1 MLGRMHSAVFDVT
14 YGGARNATRKFIGAE
29 SGRTDGLLGL
39 LPPSGGLANSPSK
52 PPSKSPSKSPSQ
64 SAGGMARVGDMP
76 RVDGHG
82 HHGDESLP
90 RWRRRLRWAR
100 EQLVAIVSRLPRI
113 GRN

>member
-29 SGRTDGLLGL
+29 SGRGDGLLGL

-52 PPSKSPSKSPSQ
+52 SPSKSPSE
-64 SAGGMARVGDMP
+64 SAGGMARVGDGP
-76 RVDGHG
+76 RVGGHG